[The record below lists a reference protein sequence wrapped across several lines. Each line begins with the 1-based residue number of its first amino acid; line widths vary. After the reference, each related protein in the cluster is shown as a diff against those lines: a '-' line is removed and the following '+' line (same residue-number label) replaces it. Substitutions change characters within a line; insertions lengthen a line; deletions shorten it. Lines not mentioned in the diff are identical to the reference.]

1 MIRIGNPDLWHP
13 AKGGERP
20 MDFSYFNAI
29 IKSTSFPPYDP
40 WFAGGY
46 INYYYYGFVLVAT
59 PVKLLGIVPTIAYN
73 FILPT
78 LFAVLGICAFSI
90 GWNFLAKEESG
101 EVKADDASE
110 ASSLQPGLGQAL
122 IGGLAASRLP
132 FSWATWAPSNLSTR
146 KWSSSARRAHLPG
159 IPPSPPSND

>member
-1 MIRIGNPDLWHP
+1 
-13 AKGGERP
+13 

-29 IKSTSFPPYDP
+29 LKSTSFPPYDP

-78 LFAVLGICAFSI
+78 LFAIVATSAFSL
-90 GWNFLAKEESG
+90 GWNLL
-101 EVKADDASE
+101 
-110 ASSLQPGLGQAL
+110 ASSSLSQRGE
-122 IGGLAASRLP
+122 GGE
-132 FSWATWAPSNLSTR
+132 
-146 KWSSSARRAHLPG
+146 
-159 IPPSPPSND
+159 